1 MLGRIRSQ
9 LTYANVMATVAVFV
23 ALGGGAYAAVN
34 LPANSV
40 GTKQL
45 KKGAVTNKKIGKNAV
60 TGAKVKNGSL
70 RGTDFAAGQL
80 PAGPQGPQGVQGVR
94 GEPGPFSDLLPSG
107 RTLRGEFG
115 ITGTGVTN
123 NYGDIS
129 FGFRLA
135 SDPTPNVIEEGGA
148 STAACPG
155 TATDPEAAPGNLC
168 IYVGSTGN
176 VGTDPDD
183 IGVFTGD
190 GVDCCP
196 NTDRYGA
203 VLYATSVT
211 QANEM
216 HAYGTWAVTAP

>member
-1 MLGRIRSQ
+1 MLGQIRSQ
-9 LTYANVMATVAVFV
+9 MTYANVMATIAVFV
-23 ALGGGAYAAVN
+23 ALGGGAYAAVT
-34 LPANSV
+34 LPVNSV

-45 KKGAVTNKKIGKNAV
+45 KKGAVTNKKIGKSAV
-60 TGAKVKNGSL
+60 TSAKVKNRSL
-70 RGTDFAAGQL
+70 RGVDFAAGQL

-107 RTLRGEFG
+107 KTLRGEFG
-115 ITGTGVTN
+115 ISGAGVIN
-123 NYGDIS
+123 NYSDIS
-129 FGFRLA
+129 FGFRLS
-135 SDPTPNVIEEGGA
+135 SDPSPNVIPDGGA

-168 IYVGSTGN
+168 IYVGATSN
-176 VGTDPDD
+176 VGAAPGA

-211 QANEM
+211 QANPM
-216 HAYGTWAVTAP
+216 YAYGTWAVTAP